1 MTELAIEGSDVI
13 ARMEELRS
21 EINHHRF
28 LYYVLDRPTISDA
41 EFDVLFRELQD
52 LESKN
57 PDLIIPDSPTQTV
70 GAKPSTEFKQVR
82 HRIPML
88 SLANA
93 MGDEDLDRWQERI
106 ARVLELSPEEA
117 KKLRYVCELKIDGL
131 SIALTYK
138 QGKLV
143 EGATRGNG
151 DIGEDVT
158 LNLKTINE
166 IPHTLTPDAAIKV
179 PDLLEVRGE
188 VYFPISSFNA
198 LNKSIEEEGDQPFAN
213 PRNAASGSLRQKDP
227 RVTAKRKL
235 SAWIYFAY
243 ITDAE
248 IPELTEHEA
257 SLKYM
262 QSLGLP
268 VNSNRRIAT
277 GIDEVKEYCRQWAE
291 KRHSLDYQTDGVVV
305 KLDNRNLWKDLG
317 TTSHSPRWA
326 IAFKY
331 PPDEAET
338 ILESVEFDLGRTGAV
353 TPVACLKPV
362 LLAGTTVKRASLHNF
377 DQVERLGVH
386 IGDTVVVR
394 KAGEII
400 PEVLRVVLE
409 KRPAGAPTVI
419 QPSDCPVC
427 LGPLS
432 KSAEEVV
439 LRCSN
444 YQCPAQ
450 VERRLSHFVSRDAMD
465 IEGLGGVLIGQLAQA
480 GLVNDPADLYRL
492 KAEDLLKL
500 DRLGKKS
507 AEKLLSNIEKSKTRP
522 QANLI
527 YALGVKHV
535 GARMAEILAEEFH
548 CLKSLM
554 AVSTESL
561 DKVEG
566 VGPSIAEAIVQF
578 FQNPENA
585 ALINRLAEQGV
596 VIEASEADTQ
606 REQLEQTLTG
616 KTFVITG
623 TLSMDRAEAEKLIK
637 ARGGKATSSVSK
649 KTDYVLAGANPGS
662 KLQKAQELG
671 ITVLDEGQFKLLLGV
686 QTSETFSS

>member
-1 MTELAIEGSDVI
+1 
-13 ARMEELRS
+13 MEELRS

-28 LYYVLDRPTISDA
+28 LYYVLDRPAISDA
-41 EFDVLFRELQD
+41 EFDLLFRELQK
-52 LESKN
+52 LESEH
-57 PDLIIPDSPTQTV
+57 PELIIPDSPTQTV
-70 GAKPSTEFKQVR
+70 GAQPSTEFKQVR

-93 MGDEDLDRWQERI
+93 MGNEDLDRWQERI
-106 ARVLELSPEEA
+106 VRVLELNPEQA
-117 KKLRYVCELKIDGL
+117 KNLKYVCELKIDGL

-158 LNLKTINE
+158 LNLKTIKE
-166 IPHTLTPDAAIKV
+166 IPHVLTPASGVSV

-188 VYFPISSFNA
+188 VYFPISIFNA
-198 LNKSIEEEGDQPFAN
+198 LNKAIEEDGDQPFAN

-227 RVTAKRKL
+227 RITAKRKL

-243 ITDAE
+243 ITDPDIADLSTHSQSLE
-248 IPELTEHEA
+248 ILEG
-257 SLKYM
+257 
-262 QSLGLP
+262 LGLP
-268 VNSNRRIAT
+268 VNSNRKIAT
-277 GIDEVKEYCRQWAE
+277 GIDEVKAYCQEWSE

-305 KLDNRNLWKDLG
+305 KLDERSLWKELG

-400 PEVLRVVLE
+400 PEVLRVVID
-409 KRPAGAPTVI
+409 KRPADARPVI
-419 QPSDCPVC
+419 QPSNCPVC
-427 LGPLS
+427 QGELS
-432 KSAEEVV
+432 KTAEEVV
-439 LRCSN
+439 LRCTN

-450 VERRLSHFVSRDAMD
+450 VERRLAHFVSRDAMD
-465 IEGLGGVLIGQLAQA
+465 IEGMGGVLISHLAQA
-480 GLVNDPADLYRL
+480 GLVKDPADLYSL
-492 KAEDLLKL
+492 QAEELLKL
-500 DRLGKKS
+500 ERLGKKS
-507 AEKLLSNIEKSKTRP
+507 VEKLLANIEKSKNRP

-548 CLKSLM
+548 CLKNLID
-554 AVSTESL
+554 VSIEQL

-578 FQNPENA
+578 FQDTENRQLIDRLA
-585 ALINRLAEQGV
+585 ALGV
-596 VIEASEADTQ
+596 QIEASNESP
-606 REQLEQTLTG
+606 REKLEQTLAN

-623 TLSMDRAEAEKLIK
+623 TLSMERSDAEKLIK
-637 ARGGKATSSVSK
+637 ARGGKVTSSVSK
-649 KTDYVLAGANPGS
+649 KTDYVVVGANPGS
-662 KLQKAQELG
+662 KFQKAQELG

-686 QTSETFSS
+686 

>member
-1 MTELAIEGSDVI
+1 MAELAIEGSDVI

-28 LYYVLDRPTISDA
+28 LYYVLDRPAISDA
-41 EFDVLFRELQD
+41 DFDALFRELQK
-52 LESKN
+52 LEEEH
-57 PDLIIPDSPTQTV
+57 PELVIPDSPTQTV
-70 GAKPSTEFKQVR
+70 GAQPSTEFKQVR

-93 MGDEDLDRWQERI
+93 MGNEDLDRWQERI
-106 ARVLELSPEEA
+106 VRVLELSPEQA
-117 KKLRYVCELKIDGL
+117 SKLKYVCELKIDGL

-138 QGKLV
+138 NGKLV

-151 DIGEDVT
+151 DVGEDVT
-158 LNLKTINE
+158 LNLKTIKD
-166 IPHTLTPDAAIKV
+166 IPHTLSPENAVKI

-188 VYFPISSFNA
+188 VYFPITSFNA
-198 LNKSIEEEGDQPFAN
+198 LNKSIEQEGDQPFAN

-227 RVTAKRKL
+227 RITAKRKL
-235 SAWIYFAY
+235 AAWIYFAY
-243 ITDAE
+243 ITDSN
-248 IPELTEHEA
+248 IPELNTHSQ
-257 SLKYM
+257 SLEIM
-262 QSLGLP
+262 ESLGLP
-268 VNSNRRIAT
+268 VNKNRKIAT
-277 GIDEVKEYCRQWAE
+277 GIDEVKAYCQEWAE

-305 KLDNRNLWKDLG
+305 KLDDRSLWKALG

-377 DQVERLGVH
+377 DQVNRLGVR

-409 KRPAGAPTVI
+409 KRPSDARPVI
-419 QPSDCPVC
+419 QPSNCPIC
-427 LGPLS
+427 QGELL

-439 LRCSN
+439 LRCTN

-450 VERRLSHFVSRDAMD
+450 VERRLAHFVSRDAMD
-465 IEGLGGVLIGQLAQA
+465 IEGLGGVLISQLAQA
-480 GLVNDPADLYRL
+480 GLVKDPADLYTL
-492 KAEDLLKL
+492 QAEQLLQL
-500 DRLGKKS
+500 ERLGKKS
-507 AEKLLSNIEKSKTRP
+507 VDKLIANIEKSKTRP
-522 QANLI
+522 QASLI
-527 YALGVKHV
+527 YALGIKHV
-535 GARMAEILAEEFH
+535 GSRMAEILAEHFH
-548 CLKSLM
+548 SLKNLM
-554 AVSTESL
+554 DVSTEKL
-561 DKVEG
+561 DTVEG
-566 VGPSIAEAIVQF
+566 VGPSIAEAIVQYF
-578 FQNPENA
+578 HDLENRQLIERLA
-585 ALINRLAEQGV
+585 ALGV
-596 VIEASEADTQ
+596 QIEANDESPK
-606 REQLEQTLTG
+606 EQVEQTLTG

-623 TLSMDRAEAEKLIK
+623 TLSMDRADAEKLIK
-637 ARGGKATSSVSK
+637 ARGGKPTSSVSK
-649 KTDYVLAGANPGS
+649 KTDYVVAGANPGS

-671 ITVLDEGQFKLLLGV
+671 ITVLDEGQFELLLGV
-686 QTSETFSS
+686 

>member
-1 MTELAIEGSDVI
+1 MAELAIEGSDVI

-28 LYYVLDRPTISDA
+28 LYYVLDRPSISDA
-41 EFDVLFRELQD
+41 DFDALFRELQK
-52 LESKN
+52 LEEEH
-57 PDLIIPDSPTQTV
+57 PELVIPDSPTQTV
-70 GAKPSTEFKQVR
+70 GAQPSTEFKQVR

-93 MGDEDLDRWQERI
+93 MGNEDLDRWQERI
-106 ARVLELSPEEA
+106 VRVLELNPEQA
-117 KKLRYVCELKIDGL
+117 SKLKYVCELKIDGL

-151 DIGEDVT
+151 DVGEDVT
-158 LNLKTINE
+158 LNLKTIKD
-166 IPHTLTPDAAIKV
+166 IPHHLTAENGFKV

-235 SAWIYFAY
+235 AAWIYFAY
-243 ITDAE
+243 ITDSN
-248 IPELTEHEA
+248 IPELNTHGQ
-257 SLKYM
+257 SLQIM
-262 QSLGLP
+262 ESLGLP
-268 VNSNRRIAT
+268 VNKNRTIAT
-277 GIDEVKEYCRQWAE
+277 GIDEVKAYCQEWSE

-305 KLDNRNLWKDLG
+305 KLDDRSLWKALG

-377 DQVERLGVH
+377 DQVNRLGVH

-409 KRPAGAPTVI
+409 KRPSNARPVI
-419 QPSDCPVC
+419 QPSNCPIC
-427 LGPLS
+427 QGELS
-432 KSAEEVV
+432 RSAEEVV
-439 LRCSN
+439 LRCTN

-450 VERRLSHFVSRDAMD
+450 VERRLAHFVSRDAMD
-465 IEGLGGVLIGQLAQA
+465 IEGLGGVLISQLAQA
-480 GLVNDPADLYRL
+480 GLVKDPADLYTL
-492 KAEDLLKL
+492 QAEQLLQL
-500 DRLGKKS
+500 ERLGKKS
-507 AEKLLSNIEKSKTRP
+507 VDKLLANIEESKTRP
-522 QANLI
+522 QASLI
-527 YALGVKHV
+527 YALGIKHV
-535 GARMAEILAEEFH
+535 GARMAEILADHFH
-548 CLKSLM
+548 SLKELM
-554 AVSTESL
+554 DVSTEKL
-561 DKVEG
+561 DTVEG
-566 VGPSIAEAIVQF
+566 VGPSIADAIVQY
-578 FQNPENA
+578 FQDNENRHLIERLA
-585 ALINRLAEQGV
+585 ALGV
-596 VIEASEADTQ
+596 QIEADADSPK
-606 REQLEQTLTG
+606 EQVEQTLSG

-623 TLSMDRAEAEKLIK
+623 TLSMERSDAEKLIK
-637 ARGGKATSSVSK
+637 ARGGKPTSSVSK
-649 KTDYVLAGANPGS
+649 KTDYVVVGANPGS

-686 QTSETFSS
+686 